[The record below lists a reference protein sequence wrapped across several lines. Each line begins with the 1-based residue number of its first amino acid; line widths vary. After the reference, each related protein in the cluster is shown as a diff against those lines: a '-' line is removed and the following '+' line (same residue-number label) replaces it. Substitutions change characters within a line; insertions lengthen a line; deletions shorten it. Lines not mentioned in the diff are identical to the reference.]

1 MRIFYKILLQLFSR
15 APLNGRFGRKE
26 IHQDE
31 QEEQVPFLPKS
42 NSPLIDS
49 SNSDDL
55 HLKIFD
61 CRESGTSAKIHSVS
75 FSIQVCSE
83 LP

>member
-1 MRIFYKILLQLFSR
+1 MRIFYKILLQLFFR

-26 IHQDE
+26 IHQDK

-42 NSPLIDS
+42 NSPLVDS

-55 HLKIFD
+55 HLKILTAGEVGP
-61 CRESGTSAKIHSVS
+61 RLK
-75 FSIQVCSE
+75 SIQFHLVSKFA
-83 LP
+83 